1 MRRPLPAHPAST
13 SIIALA
19 ALTGAAIGA
28 CVWSNGEREVIAPRI
43 EGNLVSAPPLPPAPI
58 GWSAMIGG
66 SSAEVDA
73 LDQLRAKVQAR
84 RSMSPAIREAE
95 GAVCAGLSDEDRD
108 VSPFFYRRD
117 IVDVLP
123 LREAGGEAPG
133 RIVGA
138 VVTFRRIE
146 GLTAE
151 RLQRLVDCHAA
162 RAAALAY
169 AAPETQWCP
178 LAVRGVVASV
188 AVTERGFDVRLT
200 APDANAAVETYA
212 RARALRL
219 PESSEGS

>member
-1 MRRPLPAHPAST
+1 MRSSSATHSAST
-13 SIIALA
+13 AIAALA
-19 ALTGAAIGA
+19 ALVGAVIGA
-28 CVWSNGEREVIAPRI
+28 CVWNNGNPEIVAPRI
-43 EGNLVSAPPLPPAPI
+43 EGNLVSAPPLPPPPV
-58 GWSAMIGG
+58 GWSAAIAGG
-66 SSAEVDA
+66 SGEADT
-73 LDQLRAKVQAR
+73 LGRLRATAQAR
-84 RSMSPAIREAE
+84 RSMSPALREAE
-95 GAVCAGLSDEDRD
+95 DTACAGLSDEDRD

-123 LREAGGEAPG
+123 LRAPGGEVPG

-169 AAPETQWCP
+169 AAPEMQWCP

-188 AVTERGFDVRLT
+188 AVTERGLDVRLT
-200 APDANAAVETYA
+200 ASEPNAAAETYA
-212 RARALRL
+212 RAQALRTL
-219 PESSEGS
+219 ESLGGS